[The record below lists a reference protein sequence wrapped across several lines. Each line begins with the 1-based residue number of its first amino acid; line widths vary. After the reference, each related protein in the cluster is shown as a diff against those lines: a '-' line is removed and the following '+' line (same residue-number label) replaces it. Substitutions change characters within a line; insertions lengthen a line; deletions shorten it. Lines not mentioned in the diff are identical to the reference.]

1 MTFKS
6 PHVALDSLPS
16 FRSRMDHLFVTDVF
30 THTQAPLGGATKWGK
45 VVVQI
50 RSGHGVD
57 ITSIAPI
64 AKLIAINAA
73 AKRWPGIVRLRDAEK
88 LVLEGCDCDV
98 DALRGPFYEDPLGR
112 AWIID
117 PGQGIPLK

>member
-1 MTFKS
+1 
-6 PHVALDSLPS
+6 VDY
-16 FRSRMDHLFVTDVF
+16 LFITDVL
-30 THTQAPLGGATKWGK
+30 TPSETPSGGAKKWGK

-50 RSGHGVD
+50 CSRHSVD
-57 ITSIAPI
+57 ITSVAAI

-73 AKRWPGIVRLRDAEK
+73 AKRWPGIVRLRDSEK

-98 DALRGPFYEDPLGR
+98 NALRAPFYEDPLGR

-117 PGQGIPLK
+117 PGQGMPPKSP